1 MTVRRSLT
9 VLLVVS
15 AGVMPLVSQPT
26 LAREPRP
33 AGVSSTVL
41 AARAPDVLEAEAQGL
56 VSVRYIPNDSRSAQI
71 IVTNRS
77 KRPVTLR
84 LPDAFTGTP
93 VLAQMGGMG
102 MGMGGGQQNRA
113 VFGAQPQQTGGG
125 GLGGQG
131 MNGMGGMGGG
141 GGGAFSIPP
150 QKMRVFRVTTVCLE
164 HGKPEPSSGY
174 PYRLAALQS
183 FSTDAKLAVVME
195 SLGRGELSQKIAQ
208 AAAWHLA
215 NGMSWE
221 ELAAEAI
228 DHAGGD
234 PDEAYFT
241 PDALMAAHR
250 VVGLATQQAALR
262 KTADT
267 AGNSSAAAVQ

>member
-1 MTVRRSLT
+1 MNVRRSLT

-15 AGVMPLVSQPT
+15 AGVMPFVSQPT
-26 LAREPRP
+26 LAREPRR
-33 AGVSSTVL
+33 AGISGTVS
-41 AARAPDVLEAEAQGL
+41 AARVPDVLEAETQGL

-102 MGMGGGQQNRA
+102 MGMGGQQNRA
-113 VFGAQPQQTGGG
+113 VFGAQPQQTAGG

-150 QKMRVFRVTTVCLE
+150 QKMRVFRVATVCLE

-174 PYRLAALQS
+174 PYRLAALES
-183 FSTDAKLAVVME
+183 FSTDAKLAIVME

-221 ELAAEAI
+221 ALAAEAI

-241 PDALMAAHR
+241 PDELMAAHR
-250 VVGLATQQAALR
+250 VVELATQQAALR
-262 KTADT
+262 KTANT
-267 AGNSSAAAVQ
+267 TGNSSAAPVQ